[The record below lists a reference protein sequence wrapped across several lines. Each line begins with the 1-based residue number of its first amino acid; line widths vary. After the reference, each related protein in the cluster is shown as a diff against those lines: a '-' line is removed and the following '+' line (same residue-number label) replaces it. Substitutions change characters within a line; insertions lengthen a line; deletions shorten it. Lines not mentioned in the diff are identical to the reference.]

1 MGSRLEMERCM
12 HKMFYPD
19 GVAVVGASANPDNM
33 GRNIVQ
39 NLITWQYEG
48 PVYPVNPGGD
58 DVHGLKG
65 YRSLADINGPVDLVV
80 AFVPARVIPSVMDE
94 CAKMGVRYMAIPS
107 GGFSEHGEGGDA
119 LTGEVRDKAADYGI
133 RFVGPNGLTIINAE
147 NGLCL
152 PFLTIRKRDPGRIS
166 IISQSGGVGM
176 SLIMFL
182 DNASRGFNKFVS
194 IGNKVNMDELDFL
207 EYLGR
212 DPGTEVVCMFLESV
226 VRGRKFVEVASRVE
240 KPVLVY
246 KANTTEI
253 GARAA
258 SSHTAALAN
267 DDAVLDGMIR
277 QSGAIRVRSIKNLV
291 NMARAFELPLM
302 RGDNIAVVSQA
313 GGYAVMTSDI
323 AYRCGFRFPAFSEG
337 MLSGLKEHVRA
348 DVINMGN
355 PLDLGDILSS
365 DAIVYALDRVMA
377 QEQVDGVVAVLLR
390 RADSK
395 YDGAYARLSRE
406 VYADL
411 GAIIERYEKPL
422 ALALVTQ
429 CTYFHDVQSRMPFPL
444 FESPEDAVEALS
456 VLRQYHRRQAGRERV
471 ER

>member
-1 MGSRLEMERCM
+1 ME
-12 HKMFYPD
+12 KLFYPD
-19 GVAVVGASANPDNM
+19 SVAVVGASANPDNM

-39 NLITWQYEG
+39 NLLTWQFKG
-48 PVYPVNPGGD
+48 AVYPVNPGGE

-65 YRSLADINGPVDLVV
+65 YASLLDIPGPVDLVV
-80 AFVPARVIPSVMDE
+80 AFVPARVVPGVMDD
-94 CAKMGVRYMAIPS
+94 CAKKGVGWMAIPS
-107 GGFSEHGEGGDA
+107 GGFSEYGESGDE
-119 LTGEVRDKAADYGI
+119 LTRVIQERADRYGI
-133 RFVGPNGLTIINAE
+133 RFVGPNGLTVINAE

-152 PFLTIRKRDPGRIS
+152 PFLTIRKRDPGSVS
-166 IISQSGGVGM
+166 IISQSGGLGM

-182 DNASRGFNKFVS
+182 DNASRSFNKFVS
-194 IGNKVNMDELDFL
+194 VGNKANMDELDFL

-212 DPGTEVVCMFLESV
+212 DPGTKVICMFLESV
-226 VRGRKFVEVASRVE
+226 VRGRKFLEVASRVE

-267 DDAVLDGMIR
+267 DDTVLDGMMQ
-277 QSGAIRVRSIKNLV
+277 QSGVIRVRSIRSLM
-291 NMARAFELPLM
+291 NMARAFELPPM
-302 RGDNIAVVSQA
+302 RGNNIAVVSQA
-313 GGYAVMTSDI
+313 GGYTVMTSDE
-323 AYRCGFRFPAFSEG
+323 AYRHGFEFPQFSDG
-337 MLSGLKEHVRA
+337 VLSGLKEHVRA
-348 DVINMGN
+348 DVIRLGN

-365 DAIVYALDRVMA
+365 DAIVYALDQVMA

-411 GAIIERYEKPL
+411 GAMIEKHRKPL

-429 CTYFHDVQSRMPFPL
+429 CTYFHDVQSRMPFPI

-456 VLRQYHRRQAGRERV
+456 VLRWYHRRHAERE
-471 ER
+471 